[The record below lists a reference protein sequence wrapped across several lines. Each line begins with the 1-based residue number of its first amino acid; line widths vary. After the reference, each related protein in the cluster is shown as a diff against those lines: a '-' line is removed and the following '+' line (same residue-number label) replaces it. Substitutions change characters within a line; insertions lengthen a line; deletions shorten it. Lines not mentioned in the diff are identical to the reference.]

1 MSCTLDLDRAPT
13 LDELL
18 RGCVEAFDA
27 QGKVHDPHLVR
38 LFLMLHPWYLPPPEL
53 ARRLL
58 HMLEDSGGSAEGP
71 ALRLK
76 IRHLVCYWVRA
87 FPEEL
92 EGDLEFLQRLREL
105 GGALEGPGG
114 DPEIFTDLER
124 LLQPGGGQQE
134 PPKSVRPPVSACPPE
149 SVPPTV
155 CPPRHKAALLLE
167 RVEPP
172 ALAQLLTA
180 LERRVLG
187 ALQDFRSFARCG
199 SAARSPALQGAV
211 ALSNRVARW
220 VQLLVLTPP
229 TPAQRARVVERFLR
243 TAQSLLELRNFNSL
257 LSVVGGLGHGAVTRL
272 RRTVALL
279 PPDIA
284 QLWSRLADTMSAGG
298 NYRRYRALL
307 GAVPGAGGPGG
318 GGAGG
323 GFPLP
328 ALGIHL
334 RDLVALEEA
343 LPDWAGPER
352 PHAAKLQQRFAI
364 LGGLLGGGGPPVSA
378 DPDLLNLLTVSLELS
393 VSEQQLYQ
401 LSLQREPRTGPPGG
415 VTPRVCK
422 WVRECTCDP
431 PSVQMGG
438 APPGAAP
445 PRPLGPARP
454 PPARPGDASGAPGA
468 AGGDPVPPVR
478 RGRGRA
484 DLPGRVRD
492 RARELPTAAAVRGR
506 GHGRGRQPE
515 PGGAPGLFPAL
526 QPRGGQDP
534 RGTPPPFRGEQ
545 HPAPRPLRTVWG
557 PDFGVH
563 QPRAAV
569 PCLRPAVPPA
579 LPGAAAP
586 PVSPSHPKRHRDPP
600 ECHRDPPGPPRGRSL
615 SLAMPW
621 PRRAPPRPPPEA
633 PPELQELEDGVFDT
647 HL

>member
-71 ALRLK
+71 ALHLK
-76 IRHLVCYWVRA
+76 IRHLVRYWVRA

-134 PPKSVRPPVSACPPE
+134 PPKPVRPPVSACPPE
-149 SVPPTV
+149 PVPPTV
-155 CPPRHKAALLLE
+155 CPPRRKAALLLE

-401 LSLQREPRTGPPGG
+401 LSLQREPRTGPP
-415 VTPRVCK
+415 
-422 WVRECTCDP
+422 
-431 PSVQMGG
+431 
-438 APPGAAP
+438 A
-445 PRPLGPARP
+445 GP
-454 PPARPGDASGAPGA
+454 
-468 AGGDPVPPVR
+468 
-478 RGRGRA
+478 
-484 DLPGRVRD
+484 
-492 RARELPTAAAVRGR
+492 
-506 GHGRGRQPE
+506 
-515 PGGAPGLFPAL
+515 
-526 QPRGGQDP
+526 
-534 RGTPPPFRGEQ
+534 
-545 HPAPRPLRTVWG
+545 
-557 PDFGVH
+557 
-563 QPRAAV
+563 
-569 PCLRPAVPPA
+569 PPA
-579 LPGAAAP
+579 LPPPAP
-586 PVSPSHPKRHRDPP
+586 WVLPDPP
-600 ECHRDPPGPPRGRSL
+600 RPDPEMLQGHLEQLVETLFRQFDVDGDGRISQAEFAIVRGNFPQLRLFGDVDTDGDGSLSRGELLDYFLRCSQGGDRAPAGPPHHFEGSSTLRPARCAQCGDLILGFTSPGLQCRACGLRCHPRCRERLRLPCRRRTQSVTETPPSVTETPPGPPRGRSL